1 MFDKL
6 LGSIFV
12 VFIAGIIGL
21 IGWGIYE
28 AVTAPDAGYV
38 IGHEYHPA
46 WTAVSCHGTKPVIC
60 IPTYYPPR
68 YCLVLRADD
77 GNEGEGITQGP
88 TVIPDTGCNSQ
99 VSSSS
104 SSPLASLA
112 TIGVALVFVTRRRR
126 R

>member
-46 WTAVSCHGTKPVIC
+46 WYSTSCTGKGTQDDPKIC
-60 IPTYYPPR
+60 TQTRNSER

-77 GNEGEGITQGP
+77 GNEGEHCVDEKTYNDFKVGSHY
-88 TVIPDTGCNSQ
+88 PD
-99 VSSSS
+99 
-104 SSPLASLA
+104 A
-112 TIGVALVFVTRRRR
+112 R
-126 R
+126 

>member
-46 WTAVSCHGTKPVIC
+46 WTSVSCHGTKPVIC

-77 GNEGEGITQGP
+77 GNEGEHCVDEKTYNDFKVGSHY
-88 TVIPDTGCNSQ
+88 PD
-99 VSSSS
+99 
-104 SSPLASLA
+104 P
-112 TIGVALVFVTRRRR
+112 R
-126 R
+126 